1 MKNRVKVNIEIG
13 KQGKYHTT
21 KKLKERVA
29 STIQGSIVDLGE
41 GQCPVHQ
48 SVFIIMRKKLKK

>member
-48 SVFIIMRKKLKK
+48 SEFIIMRKK